1 MDDNRLHQR
10 TLSVE
15 GEHVDA
21 GGRRRGHLVERGD
34 VPGGRRAVLGRT
46 VGDLRWADT
55 ELSVIGL
62 VRLPLLEPRHD
73 ASRGHVVRA
82 DVEVERTASLEG
94 TD

>member
-1 MDDNRLHQR
+1 MHQCA
-10 TLSVE
+10 LSIE
-15 GEHVDA
+15 GESVDA
-21 GGRRRGHLVERGD
+21 RRRRRNYPVERGD